1 MLYLPSYRVQSIG
14 SPPIESNKL
23 FAVENGLLPL
33 NEGVPLH
40 GCGIGSPKSL
50 LSSLKIFLKEG

>member
-1 MLYLPSYRVQSIG
+1 MLYLPSYRVQSTG

-40 GCGIGSPKSL
+40 GL
-50 LSSLKIFLKEG
+50 LTLKGLGWEDKI